1 MASLLTLFLTFGQE
15 ALSLLVLRKGHQG
28 NAAEN
33 DAEQE
38 KKHDEDKYEK
48 NGDDQLGHDA
58 FPF

>member
-1 MASLLTLFLTFGQE
+1 MASLLTLFGQE